1 MAVYSNY
8 LTITNEY
15 FNYRKMSNKSLNIIF
30 LAVALSVVT
39 AQLQLDNSVEL
50 DPEGT
55 FRLDWSVLYDDV
67 NNPLIIFET
76 RVKTQGWVSLRWT
89 QGLRADFFWGNLF

>member
-1 MAVYSNY
+1 
-8 LTITNEY
+8 
-15 FNYRKMSNKSLNIIF
+15 MSTKSLSILC
-30 LAVALSVVT
+30 LAAALTVAY

-55 FRLDWSVLYDDV
+55 FRLDWSVIYDDV

-89 QGLRADFFWGNLF
+89 EGLRADFFWGNSIIIFRRNITPL

>member
-1 MAVYSNY
+1 
-8 LTITNEY
+8 
-15 FNYRKMSNKSLNIIF
+15 MSNKWLSIF
-30 LAVALSVVT
+30 CLAVCLSVAI

-55 FRLDWSVLYDDV
+55 FRLDWSVIYDDV
-67 NNPLIIFET
+67 NNPLIIMET

-89 QGLRADFFWGNLF
+89 QGLQADIFWGNFFKND

>member
-1 MAVYSNY
+1 
-8 LTITNEY
+8 
-15 FNYRKMSNKSLNIIF
+15 MSNKWLSILC
-30 LAVALSVVT
+30 LAVCLSVAT

-55 FRLDWSVLYDDV
+55 FRLDWSVIYDDV
-67 NNPLIIFET
+67 NNPLLIMET

-89 QGLRADFFWGNLF
+89 QGLQADFFWGNFFKND